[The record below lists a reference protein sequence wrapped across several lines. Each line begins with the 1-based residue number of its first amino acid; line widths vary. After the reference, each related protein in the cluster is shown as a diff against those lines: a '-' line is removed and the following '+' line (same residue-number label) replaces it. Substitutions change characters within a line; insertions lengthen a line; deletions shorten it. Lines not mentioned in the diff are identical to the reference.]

1 MDLRSI
7 LVDIFTVLEEL
18 MLLMS
23 SEPTYS
29 PIYTHTY
36 FGIYVILWFTFITLD
51 RQPFKP
57 RMAGQL
63 FRPDIGFL
71 SCT

>member
-7 LVDIFTVLEEL
+7 LVDIFTVLEEQ

-23 SEPTYS
+23 SEP
-29 PIYTHTY
+29 TY